1 MLYNDRNTT
10 TLTIILTTNKE
21 KENTIMS
28 NKTIYNLLRV
38 ASWLVFI
45 LAMKDLFTFNIVGL
59 IILAVI
65 QFNIKRL
72 AKKIRKEINK

>member
-1 MLYNDRNTT
+1 
-10 TLTIILTTNKE
+10 
-21 KENTIMS
+21 MS
-28 NKTIYNLLRV
+28 NKTMYNLLRV

-59 IILAVI
+59 ILLAII

-72 AKKIRKEINK
+72 AKKIRKEMEQ